1 MRCDEAIFE
10 WTGVRMLPPPEDG
23 VMRSFRIDQLR
34 NGFVIAIGGLW
45 AIGSI
50 IDGEI
55 IIFDGRRCLELEYR
69 HKRSKKIAFEWC
81 VWEAGRVAIEN
92 AIVLSREDSERLALA
107 VKRLEGW
114 L

>member
-10 WTGVRMLPPPEDG
+10 WAGVRMLPPPEDG

-34 NGFVIAIGGLW
+34 NGFVIAIRGLW

-81 VWEAGRVAIEN
+81 VWISASRAIAAGEN
-92 AIVLSREDSERLALA
+92 LNGTDSERLSLA
-107 VKRLEGW
+107 IRRLESW

>member
-1 MRCDEAIFE
+1 MRVDQAIFE
-10 WTGVRMLPPPEDG
+10 WAGVRMLPPPGDG
-23 VMRSFRIDQLR
+23 VMRSFRINQLR
-34 NGFVIAIGGLW
+34 NGFVIAIEGLW

-55 IIFDGRRCLELEYR
+55 IIFDGRKCLELEYR

-81 VWEAGRVAIEN
+81 VWIAAHGVIE
-92 AIVLSREDSERLALA
+92 RGERLSPTDGERLSLA
-107 VKRLEGW
+107 VKRLESW